1 MQAPSSWKHACGQ
14 ERQDRTV
21 SPGVLR
27 LDRLKGKT
35 CVQVDDLGA
44 ATAERMERQDGD
56 ILLLQD
62 SVLEIGTAV
71 QNLTQAD
78 SRCAV

>member
-1 MQAPSSWKHACGQ
+1 M
-14 ERQDRTV
+14 
-21 SPGVLR
+21 
-27 LDRLKGKT
+27 
-35 CVQVDDLGA
+35 QVDDLGA

-62 SVLEIGTAV
+62 SVVEIGTVV

-78 SRCAV
+78 SCAV